1 MQSSSV
7 SLWPI
12 GFKCKLSASND
23 ALSICN
29 HAAHG
34 GIELAKDKHFA
45 MNQSSTVLKRALLI
59 GSGSHLG
66 GALLAAEGDGLSI
79 DAVPH
84 TVDLESLNCDEYS
97 VVVNMGYDPRYMR
110 EPYAEELDFDLAVAR
125 RVARS
130 STHYVMISTRRVYGQ
145 PMPFRI
151 DEGCV
156 PQPQDHYGR
165 NKYRTEQQ
173 VHELLGPRCT
183 IVRVANVFGF
193 EPGRHTFFGIAL
205 DSLKRN
211 NKIVLDVSPFV
222 RRDFIYIDDFARTLR
237 RVLAV
242 RPEGLFNLGSG
253 ESTAIGHVALWMIE
267 GYGKGDLVV
276 ISPVERDSFELNI
289 DKLMRAIGPM
299 GESMTIRKHC
309 NKIGERLSE

>member
-1 MQSSSV
+1 
-7 SLWPI
+7 
-12 GFKCKLSASND
+12 
-23 ALSICN
+23 
-29 HAAHG
+29 
-34 GIELAKDKHFA
+34 
-45 MNQSSTVLKRALLI
+45 MNQSSAVSQRALLI

-66 GALLAAEGDGLSI
+66 GAVLAAEGDGLSI
-79 DAVPH
+79 DAVSH
-84 TVDLESLNCDEYS
+84 SVGLESLNLDEYN

-110 EPYAEELDFDLAVAR
+110 EPYVQELDFDLAVAKW
-125 RVARS
+125 VAQS

-145 PMPFRI
+145 PMPFKI
-151 DEGCV
+151 DEDCV

-173 VHELLGPRCT
+173 VHELLGPRYT

-237 RVLAV
+237 RVLTL

-276 ISPVERDSFELNI
+276 TSPVERDEFELNI
-289 DKLMRAIGPM
+289 DKLVRAIGPM
-299 GESMTIRKHC
+299 ESSVTIRERC

>member
-1 MQSSSV
+1 M
-7 SLWPI
+7 
-12 GFKCKLSASND
+12 
-23 ALSICN
+23 
-29 HAAHG
+29 
-34 GIELAKDKHFA
+34 
-45 MNQSSTVLKRALLI
+45 
-59 GSGSHLG
+59 
-66 GALLAAEGDGLSI
+66 LAAEGDGLSI
-79 DAVPH
+79 DAVSH
-84 TVDLESLNCDEYS
+84 SADLESLDFDAYS

-151 DEGCV
+151 GEDCV

-173 VHELLGPRCT
+173 VRELLGPRCT
-183 IVRVANVFGF
+183 VVRVANVFGF

-222 RRDFIYIDDFARTLR
+222 RRDFIYIDDFTRVLR
-237 RVLAV
+237 RVLMV

-253 ESTAIGHVALWMIE
+253 ESTAVGHVALWLIE
-267 GYGKGDLVV
+267 GFGKGDLVV
-276 ISPVERDSFELNI
+276 TAPVERDSFELNT
-289 DKLMRAIGPM
+289 DKLMRAIGPL
-299 GESMTIRKHC
+299 GGSRTIREYC
-309 NKIGERLSE
+309 NMIGERLSE